1 MNNNFCHVRYHVRYI
16 KPVLSVFA
24 TVCSIHKELS
34 INNMIQPIYNNAQIY
49 RVVASQHSKS
59 IYQDQCQQ
67 FIDGKKIIF
76 MDWSSIMN
84 YLLRANILYYSKLL
98 TVYVCFNISYLKS
111 INLFKKNIKDIKIL
125 SSFVLPAGI
134 VKLLYP

>member
-1 MNNNFCHVRYHVRYI
+1 MNNNFCHVRYHVRNI
-16 KPVLSVFA
+16 KPFFTSFA
-24 TVCSIHKELS
+24 TDRSIHKELS
-34 INNMIQPIYNNAQIY
+34 INNMVQLIYNNAQIY

-84 YLLRANILYYSKLL
+84 YLLRANILYYSKSL

>member
-16 KPVLSVFA
+16 KPVFISFA
-24 TVCSIHKELS
+24 TVRCIHKELS
-34 INNMIQPIYNNAQIY
+34 MNNMIQPLYNNVQIY

-59 IYQDQCQQ
+59 IYQVQCQH
-67 FIDGKKIIF
+67 FIDGKKNIF

-84 YLLRANILYYSKLL
+84 YLLRANILYYSKSL